1 MIAPR
6 LVTLK
11 SASIIPTSAR
21 LQIGN
26 FDQIQPVGKGHK
38 TVIFEIKLP
47 KGKVNLK
54 TWFINNK
61 EEEWG
66 AYYVYINRK

>member
-1 MIAPR
+1 MIATR

-11 SASIIPTSAR
+11 TASIIPTSAR

-38 TVIFEIKLP
+38 TVIFEII
-47 KGKVNLK
+47 GE
-54 TWFINNK
+54 IN
-61 EEEWG
+61 
-66 AYYVYINRK
+66 